1 LIKVE
6 HAVRLEIRFLTQSS
20 SSIPDY
26 AATVLRSLRFRS
38 PQREGLA
45 RLSEDDWKRALRF
58 SDRAHLTL
66 ALGIACRDHLP
77 EWVGLRIDRNLR
89 ENAQRWERVK
99 VAYREASAAFE
110 DAGLDFLVLKGFSQC
125 PDFVCDPRQRAQ
137 YDLDLYFPPEQVDA
151 AREAA
156 LKLGYEPVHALDR
169 RPTDH
174 LPTMIR
180 KTGWQWRENYFDPD
194 LPLSLELHFRFWDP
208 RTEGFAAPGLDQFW
222 DRRVHRR
229 LDELCFAALH
239 RSDAVAYSALHL
251 LRHLLRGDMR
261 PFHAYELAR
270 LLHFHAD
277 DDPFWGEWAGL
288 HDPSLRKLEAICF
301 ALAHRWFD
309 GRLPTAAREE
319 IDRLPAEVTRWLN
332 LHGDSPL
339 DGLFRPNKHELWLH
353 WSLAESRGAR
363 FAILRR
369 RLLPATLPGPA
380 DAVHVPES
388 ELTRRMRLR
397 RRWRQMAFAASRAAY
412 HAQTLMP
419 TLWSGVQWFGGRADF
434 GPQFWRFFAAACL
447 HDFGLF
453 IFFLLYNLY
462 LLRLGFAENVLG
474 YVASAMTAG
483 SLAGCIPAALAMHRF
498 GIRNTLFA
506 TFVVVAA
513 DYGLRASATTV
524 PLLIVLAFAGGLASS
539 AWAVAISPAIAQ
551 LTTERNRAFGF
562 SLMFARGIATGIVA
576 GFVGGRLP
584 QWLERWGL
592 ASSPLVSYRHALWA
606 GSAMVLLALWP
617 LARVRL
623 GPALPQDRRLR
634 PPSRPLLRFLAMIAV
649 WQLGT
654 AMFNPLFNAFLARQ
668 QFSAAGIGS
677 LVSTSQAA
685 QVGAMLLAPL
695 VFRRF
700 GRRRGIAGMQ
710 LATAVA
716 LVALAGSQG
725 AAWIGA
731 AYVFYMA
738 SQYMSEPGLYSY
750 LMDVVAARDRGGAS
764 ALNFVVAFGA
774 QAIAAAVAGAFIYR
788 LGYSPVL
795 LLAAVVCAVAALMF
809 GLLREKPAPER
820 PVD

>member
-1 LIKVE
+1 
-6 HAVRLEIRFLTQSS
+6 
-20 SSIPDY
+20 
-26 AATVLRSLRFRS
+26 VLRSLRLSS
-38 PQREGLA
+38 PEREGLTQ
-45 RLSEDDWKRALRF
+45 LSEDDWKKALRF

-77 EWVGLRIDRNLR
+77 EWVGERIDRNLSD
-89 ENAQRWERVK
+89 NARRWERVK
-99 VAYREASAAFE
+99 AAYREASAAFE
-110 DAGLDFLVLKGFSQC
+110 NIGLDFLVLKGFSQC

-169 RPTDH
+169 RPADH

-194 LPLSLELHFRFWDP
+194 LPPSLELHFRFWDEH
-208 RTEGFAAPGLDQFW
+208 TEGFAPTGLDQFW
-222 DRRVHRR
+222 ERRVHRQ
-229 LDELCFAALH
+229 LDGLCFAALH

-251 LRHLLRGDMR
+251 LRHLLHGDLR
-261 PFHAYELAR
+261 PFHVYELAR
-270 LLHFHAD
+270 LLHSHAD
-277 DDPFWGEWAGL
+277 DDSFWNQWAGL
-288 HDPSLRKLEAICF
+288 HDPSLRRLEAICF

-332 LHGDSPL
+332 LHGDSSL

-353 WSLAESRGAR
+353 WSLAESRGVR
-363 FAILRR
+363 LAILQP
-369 RLLPATLPGPA
+369 RLLPAVPPGPV
-380 DAVHVPES
+380 DAVHTPKS
-388 ELTRRMRLR
+388 QLTPRMRMQ
-397 RRWRQMAFAASRAAY
+397 RRWRYLALAASRAAH
-412 HAQTLMP
+412 HAQALPP
-419 TLWSGVQWFGGRADF
+419 TLWSGVRWFGGRADF

-474 YVASAMTAG
+474 YVSSAMTAG
-483 SLAGCIPAALAMHRF
+483 SLAGCIPAVLAVQRL
-498 GIRNTLFA
+498 GIRNTLLA

-562 SLMFARGIATGIVA
+562 SLMFSRGIATGVVA

-592 ASSPLVSYRHALWA
+592 ASSTLVSYRHALWA
-606 GSAMVLLALWP
+606 GSAMVLLSLWP

-623 GPALPQDRRLR
+623 GPVPPQDRRLR
-634 PPSRPLLRFLAMIAV
+634 PPSRPLLRFLAVIAV

-654 AMFNPLFNAFLARQ
+654 AMFNPFFNAFLARQ

-700 GRRRGIAGMQ
+700 GRRCGIAGMQ

-731 AYVFYMA
+731 AYVLYMA
-738 SQYMSEPGLYSY
+738 SQYMSEPGLYAY

-820 PVD
+820 PADS

>member
-1 LIKVE
+1 
-6 HAVRLEIRFLTQSS
+6 
-20 SSIPDY
+20 
-26 AATVLRSLRFRS
+26 VLRSLRFRS
-38 PQREGLA
+38 PEREGLA
-45 RLSEDDWKRALRF
+45 RLSEDDWKKALQF

-77 EWVGLRIDRNLR
+77 EWVGERIDRNLSD
-89 ENAQRWERVK
+89 NARRWERVK
-99 VAYREASAAFE
+99 AAYREASAAFE
-110 DAGLDFLVLKGFSQC
+110 NIGLDFLVLKGFSQC

-169 RPTDH
+169 RPADH

-194 LPLSLELHFRFWDP
+194 LPPSLELHFRFWDEH
-208 RTEGFAAPGLDQFW
+208 TEGFAPTGLDQFW
-222 DRRVHRR
+222 EQRVHRQ
-229 LDELCFAALH
+229 LDGLCFAALH

-251 LRHLLRGDMR
+251 LRHLLRGDLR
-261 PFHAYELAR
+261 PFHVYELAR
-270 LLHFHAD
+270 LLHSQAD
-277 DDPFWGEWAGL
+277 DDPFWSEWAGL

-301 ALAHRWFD
+301 ALAQRWFD

-332 LHGDSPL
+332 LHGDSSL

-369 RLLPATLPGPA
+369 RLLPAVPPGPV
-380 DAVHVPES
+380 DAVHTPES
-388 ELTRRMRLR
+388 QLTPRMRMQ
-397 RRWRQMAFAASRAAY
+397 RRWRYLALAASRAAH
-412 HAQTLMP
+412 HARALPP
-419 TLWSGVQWFGGRADF
+419 TLWSGVRWFGGRADF

-462 LLRLGFAENVLG
+462 LLRLGLAENVLG
-474 YVASAMTAG
+474 YVSSASTAG
-483 SLAGCIPAALAMHRF
+483 SLAGCIPAALAVQRF

-513 DYGLRASATTV
+513 DYGLRASATTA

-539 AWAVAISPAIAQ
+539 VWAVAISPAIAQ

-584 QWLERWGL
+584 DWLQRSGL

-606 GSAMVLLALWP
+606 GSAMVLLSLWP

-634 PPSRPLLRFLAMIAV
+634 PPSRPLLRFLAVIAV

-654 AMFNPLFNAFLARQ
+654 AMFNPFFNAFLARQ
-668 QFSAAGIGS
+668 QFSAARIGS
-677 LVSTSQAA
+677 LVSASQAA

-710 LATAVA
+710 LATALA

-731 AYVFYMA
+731 AYVLYMA

-820 PVD
+820 PADS

>member
-1 LIKVE
+1 M
-6 HAVRLEIRFLTQSS
+6 
-20 SSIPDY
+20 
-26 AATVLRSLRFRS
+26 LRSLRFRS
-38 PQREGLA
+38 PERDGLA
-45 RLSEDDWKRALRF
+45 RFSEADWKKALRF

-66 ALGIACRDHLP
+66 ALGAECRGQLP
-77 EWVGLRIDRNLR
+77 EWVCERIDRNLSD
-89 ENAQRWERVK
+89 NARRWERMK
-99 VAYREASAAFE
+99 AAYREAGAAFE
-110 DAGLDFLVLKGFSQC
+110 NAGLDFLVLKGFSQC

-156 LKLGYEPVHALDR
+156 LTLGYEPVHALDR
-169 RPTDH
+169 RPADH

-180 KTGWQWRENYFDPD
+180 KTGWQWRGNYFDPE
-194 LPLSLELHFRFWDP
+194 LPPSLELHFRFWDEH
-208 RTEGFAAPGLDQFW
+208 TEGFAPTGLDQFW
-222 DRRVHRR
+222 QRREKRQVDG
-229 LDELCFAALH
+229 LSFAALH

-261 PFHAYELAR
+261 LFHAYELAR
-270 LLHFHAD
+270 LLHSRSG

-288 HDPSLRKLEAICF
+288 HHPSLRKPEAICF
-301 ALAHRWFD
+301 ALAQRWFD
-309 GRLPTAAREE
+309 GRLPKAAREE
-319 IDRLPAEVTRWLN
+319 IDRLPEEVARWLDI
-332 LHGDSPL
+332 HGDSPL
-339 DGLFRPNKHELWLH
+339 EARFHPNKHELWLH
-353 WSLAESRGAR
+353 WSLAESRGAQ
-363 FAILRR
+363 FAILLR
-369 RLLPATLPGPA
+369 RLLPAVPRGPV
-380 DAVHVPES
+380 DAVHTPES
-388 ELTRRMRLR
+388 QFTPRMRMQ
-397 RRWRQMAFAASRAAY
+397 RRWRYFVLVASRAAL
-412 HAQTLMP
+412 HARALAP
-419 TLWSGVQWFGGRADF
+419 TLWSGVRWFGGRAGF

-474 YVASAMTAG
+474 YVSSASTAG
-483 SLAGCIPAALAMHRF
+483 SLAGCIPAVLAVQRF
-498 GIRNTLFA
+498 GIRNTLLVS
-506 TFVVVAA
+506 FVAVTA

-551 LTTERNRAFGF
+551 LTTQRNRAFGF
-562 SLMFARGIATGIVA
+562 SLMFSRGIATGIVA
-576 GFVGGRLP
+576 GFTGGRLP

-606 GSAMVLLALWP
+606 GSAMVLLSLWP

-623 GPALPQDRRLR
+623 GPAPPEDRKLR
-634 PPSRPLLRFLAMIAV
+634 PPSRPLLRFLAVIAV

-654 AMFNPLFNAFLARQ
+654 AMFNPFFNAFLARQ

-677 LVSTSQAA
+677 LVSVSQAA

-700 GRRRGIAGMQ
+700 GRWRGIAGMQ
-710 LATAVA
+710 FATAGM
-716 LVALAGSQG
+716 LVALASSPS

-731 AYVFYMA
+731 AYVLYMA
-738 SQYMSEPGLYSY
+738 SQYMSEPGLYGY
-750 LMDVVAARDRGGAS
+750 LMDVVSARDRGGAS
-764 ALNFVVAFGA
+764 ALNFVVAFAA

-795 LLAAVVCAVAALMF
+795 LLAAAVCAVSALMF
-809 GLLREKPAPER
+809 GLLPEKPRPER
-820 PVD
+820 PADS

>member
-1 LIKVE
+1 M
-6 HAVRLEIRFLTQSS
+6 
-20 SSIPDY
+20 
-26 AATVLRSLRFRS
+26 LRSLRFRS
-38 PQREGLA
+38 PECEGLA
-45 RLSEDDWKRALRF
+45 RLSEDDWEKALRF
-58 SDRAHLTL
+58 SDGAHLTL
-66 ALGIACRDHLP
+66 ALGLACRDHLP
-77 EWVGLRIDRNLR
+77 EWVGEHIDRNLAD
-89 ENAQRWERVK
+89 NAQRWERVK
-99 VAYREASAAFE
+99 AAYREASAAFE

-169 RPTDH
+169 RPADH

-180 KTGWQWRENYFDPD
+180 KTGWQWRGNYFDPD
-194 LPLSLELHFRFWDP
+194 LPPSLELHFRFWDEH
-208 RTEGFAAPGLDQFW
+208 TEGFAPTGLDQFW
-222 DRRVHRR
+222 ERRVHRQ
-229 LDELCFAALH
+229 LDGLCFAALH

-251 LRHLLRGDMR
+251 LRHLLRGDVR
-261 PFHAYELAR
+261 PFHVYELAR
-270 LLHFHAD
+270 LLHSHAD
-277 DDPFWGEWAGL
+277 DYSFWNEWAGL

-301 ALAHRWFD
+301 ALARRWFD

-319 IDRLPAEVTRWLN
+319 IDRLPVEVTRWLN
-332 LHGDSPL
+332 LHGDSSL

-369 RLLPATLPGPA
+369 RLLPAVPPGPV
-380 DAVHVPES
+380 DAVHTPES
-388 ELTRRMRLR
+388 QLTPRMRMQ
-397 RRWRQMAFAASRAAY
+397 RRWRYLALAASRAAH
-412 HAQTLMP
+412 HARALPP
-419 TLWSGVQWFGGRADF
+419 TLWSGVRWFGGRADF

-474 YVASAMTAG
+474 YVSSASTAG
-483 SLAGCIPAALAMHRF
+483 SLAGCIPAAVAVQRL
-498 GIRNTLFA
+498 GIRNTLLA

-513 DYGLRASATTV
+513 DYGLRASATSA
-524 PLLIVLAFAGGLASS
+524 PLLIALAFAGGLVSS

-562 SLMFARGIATGIVA
+562 SLMFSRGIATGIVA

-584 QWLERWGL
+584 DWLQRSGL

-606 GSAMVLLALWP
+606 GSAMVLLSLWP

-634 PPSRPLLRFLAMIAV
+634 PPSRPLLRYLAVIAV

-654 AMFNPLFNAFLARQ
+654 AMFNPFFNAFLARQ

-716 LVALAGSQG
+716 LAALAGSQG

-731 AYVFYMA
+731 AYVLYMA

-820 PVD
+820 PVDS